1 MRTIFIFMAI
11 FVAQQLAAQFEAQ
24 AFDIPVFAYHRFG
37 DDRYPSTNTS
47 TDIFKKQLKYLKE
60 NNFKVI
66 GFGEAIDRWQS
77 GKTLPEKAVILT
89 IDDGYLSFYENGW
102 PLLKKF
108 GYPATIFIQT
118 ETIGGNDFMS
128 WDQIR
133 EIQKAGIEIGNHSH
147 SHAYFLNMPEDE
159 RSDAFKNDVE
169 KATRLFDNHLEK
181 APDIFAYP
189 FGEYTAEMEDILGK
203 LDFKSAAV
211 QQSGVF
217 SEQSD
222 PFAIPRF
229 PMGGPFGTLNG
240 FINKSTMKTLH
251 VSNTE
256 PSTPFFTKNPPQLK
270 IEIFPGHVDIEN
282 CQFFVQG
289 NKMDISRI
297 STDSNPPFVILE
309 PNRKLTARRT
319 LYTLTAPSIDGTG
332 WHWFSYLWVNP
343 DVSE

>member
-1 MRTIFIFMAI
+1 MRTLFIVIAI
-11 FVAQQLAAQFEAQ
+11 FLAQQLTAQSPAK
-24 AFDIPVFAYHRFG
+24 AFDIPIFAYHRFG
-37 DDRYPSTNTS
+37 DDRFPSTNTS
-47 TDIFKKQLKYLKE
+47 LDVFEKQLKYLKE
-60 NNFKVI
+60 NNFEVL

-147 SHAYFLNMPEDE
+147 SHAYFLNMPKNE
-159 RSDAFKNDVE
+159 RNDAFKKDVE
-169 KATRLFDNHLEK
+169 KATQLYKAHLDE

-203 LDFKSAAV
+203 LDFKASAV

-217 SEQSD
+217 SEQSN
-222 PFAIPRF
+222 PYAIPRF

-240 FINKSTMKTLH
+240 FINKSTMKALH
-251 VSNTE
+251 VSGTE
-256 PSTPFFTKNPPQLK
+256 PSTPFFTKNPPRLK
-270 IEIFPGHVDIEN
+270 IEIVHGHVNIES
-282 CQFFVQG
+282 CQFFLQG
-289 NKMDISRI
+289 EKMKISKI
-297 STDSNPPFVILE
+297 SSDADPPFVILE
-309 PNRKLTARRT
+309 PSRRLTARRT
-319 LYTLTAPSIDGTG
+319 LYTLTAPSLDGSG
-332 WHWFSYLWVNP
+332 WHWYSYLWVNP
-343 DVSE
+343 EVSE